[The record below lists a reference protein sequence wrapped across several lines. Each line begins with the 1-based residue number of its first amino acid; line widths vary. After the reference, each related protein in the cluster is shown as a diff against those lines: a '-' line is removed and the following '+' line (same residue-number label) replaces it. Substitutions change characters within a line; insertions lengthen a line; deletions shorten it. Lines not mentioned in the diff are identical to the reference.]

1 MNIIE
6 TQKGIAKAWI
16 PLEKIEPSAL
26 QQIYAMIEHP
36 RLFKH
41 VAIMPDVHAGIGATI
56 GSVIPLEGAVI
67 PSAVGVDIGCGMCS
81 MKTNLQLE
89 ELKPHMA
96 GIHDAIIRDIP
107 RGFEHRTPSQKWA
120 VHEFASK
127 EVLSSLRDYEKLA
140 DDSLFSQLGTLGG
153 GNHFIEL
160 QQDAD
165 GSIYVMLHSGSRNIG
180 NKLAQIHIKKAKE
193 LANAPKDLEFFEEDS
208 DNGKQYLKDMTFALN
223 FARENRFI
231 MMNVIKKILYTVFP
245 DATFEPVIN
254 IHHNYAAKEKH
265 FGSDVW
271 IHRKGATHVTSD
283 ITGIIP
289 GSMGHP
295 SYLVRGKNN
304 AESFNSCSHGAG
316 RVMSR
321 KKAKSELDID
331 MFTAQMEGI
340 YSTSVDIHHLDEAPD
355 AYKNIDEVMEN
366 QTDLVN
372 VQLKLTPVLNIKG

>member
-1 MNIIE
+1 MEIKN
-6 TQKGIAKAWI
+6 TLYVTTRKDWRKWLAKNH
-16 PLEKIEPSAL
+16 K
-26 QQIYAMIEHP
+26 
-36 RLFKH
+36 K
-41 VAIMPDVHAGIGATI
+41 
-56 GSVIPLEGAVI
+56 
-67 PSAVGVDIGCGMCS
+67 
-81 MKTNLQLE
+81 K
-89 ELKPHMA
+89 
-96 GIHDAIIRDIP
+96 
-107 RGFEHRTPSQKWA
+107 
-120 VHEFASK
+120 K
-127 EVLSSLRDYEKLA
+127 EVWL
-140 DDSLFSQLGTLGG
+140 
-153 GNHFIEL
+153 
-160 QQDAD
+160 
-165 GSIYVMLHSGSRNIG
+165 IYYR
-180 NKLAQIHIKKAKE
+180 KETKK
-193 LANAPKDLEFFEEDS
+193 PRISYD
-208 DNGKQYLKDMTFALN
+208 
-223 FARENRFI
+223 
-231 MMNVIKKILYTVFP
+231 
-245 DATFEPVIN
+245 
-254 IHHNYAAKEKH
+254 AAKEKH